1 MDNDHTGQLIFCG
14 DSQVCILIVY
24 LYQLYRSW
32 TDIGEIWLILRDP
45 STASVSTPDQGP
57 YPGLI
62 AIVIAANANLQ
73 SQLCSTVPS
82 HFWHGDLFCL
92 YVLKMEAYHSSGLY
106 HFNICLESLL
116 LGWLYCSKTPMSF
129 PVALLWR
136 SRVIWLFVVHSNW
149 LPAYTASVLAFVR
162 CFP

>member
-1 MDNDHTGQLIFCG
+1 MIH
-14 DSQVCILIVY
+14 
-24 LYQLYRSW
+24 
-32 TDIGEIWLILRDP
+32 RDP

-62 AIVIAANANLQ
+62 AIVVAANAYLQ

-106 HFNICLESLL
+106 YIDICLESLL
-116 LGWLYCSKTPMSF
+116 LNQLYCSKTSMSF
-129 PVALLWR
+129 PVVLLWR
-136 SRVIWLFVVHSNW
+136 SRV
-149 LPAYTASVLAFVR
+149 T
-162 CFP
+162 